1 MSIFIFSFVS
11 FLTSIGI
18 LWKNF
23 TDVIMM
29 FPKKGYFVKS
39 GNYADYNKITN
50 SAVDFMK
57 RYIKLP
63 LLLVPVVNVFY
74 AFKLNR
80 KINRRVFKKFKNSP
94 NFLLPMTSYEKD
106 EFNSTKGISNK
117 FDYLYDLSRVSVKP
131 KIIDAVSFEV
141 IKDDKEKKKSNN
153 EETKKIN
160 DDLINSIIEEFKKL

>member
-80 KINRRVFKKFKNSP
+80 KINRRVFKIF
-94 NFLLPMTSYEKD
+94 TY
-106 EFNSTKGISNK
+106 
-117 FDYLYDLSRVSVKP
+117 R
-131 KIIDAVSFEV
+131 
-141 IKDDKEKKKSNN
+141 
-153 EETKKIN
+153 
-160 DDLINSIIEEFKKL
+160 